1 MNKEQEERLAIFEK
15 SLETLRELIKIQCSD
30 GNWNYD
36 AYMHGMAN
44 GMIFS
49 LSLFDNKT
57 PEYLDKPDEW
67 KCDVV
72 SHHEDMKEDMAI
84 LIAKGGEK

>member
-1 MNKEQEERLAIFEK
+1 MING
-15 SLETLRELIKIQCSD
+15 ELIVSNVIEDKIKTLEEMTQIQCTD

-49 LSLFDNKT
+49 LSLMKDQNPK
-57 PEYLDKPDEW
+57 YLDAPEEWLSEKSDE
-67 KCDVV
+67 
-72 SHHEDMKEDMAI
+72 
-84 LIAKGGEK
+84 EKIIQQVQSY